1 VNILKLPLKKS
12 IFAKIFSGYVL
23 ITLVLSSL
31 ILVFSFQTIR
41 HYYIH
46 SLEDDLKN
54 LGITVRLKIA
64 PLLPQKN
71 FQEMNTIVKQLGSD
85 INTRITVIDAQGVV
99 LADSENDPHL
109 MENHKT
115 RPEMAQALQGGT
127 GTSVRYSATVKEEML
142 YVAVPVE
149 QGDIIGAVRA
159 SLFLED
165 INNLLAELKLKIA
178 QAALIILGIS
188 LIGAGVFSRSLS
200 KPIRELSAAARR
212 TAARDFSVRVFLKN
226 RDELKDLADSFNY
239 MNSEISA
246 LVNELSNHKDK
257 LKGIISSIQEGLA
270 VFDREGKIVLS
281 NESFKTMIQE
291 ENVEGRFYWEVL
303 RIPAFGELI
312 KRVLREKKNWVEEI
326 ELYDKVFLCSA
337 TFLEARK
344 EVVAIFHD
352 ITASKR
358 VEKIK
363 KDFVVNVSHELRTPL
378 TAVKGFVETL
388 EEQVDEE
395 SLRYVEIIKRHTDR
409 LIHIVQDLLALSE
422 LEESGVTLELED
434 VDVSD
439 VLESVL
445 GIFEQK
451 LIEKGLELKC
461 EIDPDLPSMKG
472 DPFKLEQMF
481 INLIDNAINYTEK
494 GSIAISIGRK
504 DNRIMIQVRDTGNGI
519 PGDDLPRIFERFY
532 VVDKSRSRRLGGT
545 GLGLSIVKH
554 IVLLHNGTIDVK
566 SMPGTGT
573 IFSISF
579 PFSLS

>member
-1 VNILKLPLKKS
+1 MNILKLPLKQS

-23 ITLVLSSL
+23 ITLLLSFL
-31 ILVFSFQTIR
+31 ILLFAFKTIR
-41 HYYIH
+41 DYHIR
-46 SLEDDLKN
+46 SLADDLKN

-71 FQEMNTIVKQLGSD
+71 FQEIDVLVKQLGND

-99 LADSENDPHL
+99 LADSESDPSL
-109 MENHKT
+109 MESHKT
-115 RPEMAQALQGGT
+115 RPEISQALQGSA
-127 GTSVRYSATVKEEML
+127 GTSLRYSTTVRKEML
-142 YVAVPVE
+142 YVAVPIE
-149 QGDIIGAVRA
+149 QGEIIIGAVRT

-165 INNLLAELKLKIA
+165 INSLLVELKLKIA
-178 QAALIILGIS
+178 QVALIILGIS
-188 LIGAGVFSRSLS
+188 LIGAGLFSRSLS
-200 KPIRELSAAARR
+200 RPIRELSAAARR
-212 TAARDFSVRVFLKN
+212 TAARDFSARVFLKN
-226 RDELKDLADSFNY
+226 KDELKDLADSFNY

-246 LVNELSNHKDK
+246 LVTELSSQKDK

-270 VFDREGKIVLS
+270 VFDSEGKIILS
-281 NESFKTMIQE
+281 NESFERMIQE
-291 ENVEGRFYWEVL
+291 ENVAGRFYWEVL
-303 RIPAFGELI
+303 RSPTFGELI
-312 KRVLREKKNWVEEI
+312 KKALREKKNRIEEI

-337 TFLEARK
+337 TFLRSRK

-363 KDFVVNVSHELRTPL
+363 KDFVVNISHELRTPL

-395 SLRYVEIIKRHTDR
+395 NLRYVEIIKRHTDR
-409 LIHIVQDLLALSE
+409 LIYIVQDLLALSE

-434 VDVSD
+434 VDMSD
-439 VLESVL
+439 VLENVL

-451 LIEKGLELKC
+451 LQDKGITLKR
-461 EIDPDLPSMKG
+461 EVEPDLPCLKG

-494 GSIAISIGRK
+494 GSIVISIGRK

-519 PGDDLPRIFERFY
+519 PEDDLPRIFERFY

-554 IVLLHNGTIDVK
+554 IVLLHNGAIDVESK
-566 SMPGTGT
+566 PGTGT

-579 PFSLS
+579 PLS